1 MKQQKWLPA
10 LLLAVV
16 LLGGGVLL
24 LWQTG
29 FFSSLG
35 SLEEMRAYIDRF
47 APFSQLFYFFIQ
59 FLSVVAAPI
68 PSNVTALAGAL
79 LQSLADLPPVRVIF
93 HGGSR
98 NLRIVKDPAVGGDP
112 GDPASR
118 RRRQRPEVR
127 RTGQLHRVGDVGR
140 LLLKVPGVLP
150 AHLVISKAGE
160 NPHAYQDRAQ
170 GRQQAAAVDL
180 PAQAQGAGP
189 HGRTPIL

>member
-1 MKQQKWLPA
+1 M
-10 LLLAVV
+10 LLENQDVV
-16 LLGGGVLL
+16 LTRDRLL
-24 LWQTG
+24 NQVWGYSFDGESRTVDVHIRTLRQK
-29 FFSSLG
+29 LM
-35 SLEEMRAYIDRF
+35 E
-47 APFSQLFYFFIQ
+47 
-59 FLSVVAAPI
+59 
-68 PSNVTALAGAL
+68 AGEL
-79 LQSLADLPPVRVIF
+79 IETVR
-93 HGGSR
+93 
-98 NLRIVKDPAVGGDP
+98 GDP

-160 NPHAYQDRAQ
+160 NPHAHQDRAQ